1 MVDEAEPDVAGTIGL
16 DPNKTILWAQ
26 AREGQPQMSIDIEG
40 RLRPAG
46 IKGNSTVYLGDVAR
60 AALRSLGPA
69 DPPHFDSEPGY
80 DEQRWTFSTSAGD
93 VTMVVFSDSYW
104 GFGLLARCFLNRIEI
119 TGPLALRA
127 RIVHDIAATL
137 GRNPWEPSWS
147 SRFEK
152 RTSATL
158 VEHRIAWEGLIH
170 HSRDEMNEEI
180 TLLSEKVAALRGS
193 DDIALILDEAEQN
206 LDEAR
211 AALADHNAPAVERA
225 LARAVQALVEA
236 DPTTEVRS
244 SETAASGSGIM
255 TWWDKTDEREEV
267 EASHLLED
275 EVPLVDLTGEE

>member
-1 MVDEAEPDVAGTIGL
+1 MDDEAESLVGATIGL

-26 AREGQPQMSIDIEG
+26 VREGQPQMSIDIEG

-69 DPPHFDSEPGY
+69 DPPFFESKPSY
-80 DEQRWTFSTSAGD
+80 DEQRWRFSTSSGD
-93 VTMVVFSDSYW
+93 VSMVVLSDSYW
-104 GFGLLARCFLNRIEI
+104 GFGLVARCFVNQIEI

-137 GRNPWEPSWS
+137 GRNPWEPSWT

-152 RTSATL
+152 KTKATIS
-158 VEHRIAWEGLIH
+158 EHRSAWEGLIH
-170 HSRDEMNEEI
+170 HARDEMNEEI
-180 TLLSEKVAALRGS
+180 TNLSEKVSALRGGE
-193 DDIALILDEAEQN
+193 DIELILNEAEQN

-211 AALADHNAPAVERA
+211 AALADLNAPAVERA
-225 LARAVQALVEA
+225 LARANQALVEA

-244 SETAASGSGIM
+244 SEAAAADSRIL
-255 TWWDKTDEREEV
+255 TWWDKTEKEEEV

-275 EVPLVDLTGEE
+275 ELPVVDLTGEE

>member
-1 MVDEAEPDVAGTIGL
+1 MDDEAESVVEGTIGL
-16 DPNKTILWAQ
+16 DPNKTVLWAQ
-26 AREGQPQMSIDIEG
+26 VREGQPQMSIDIEG

-60 AALRSLGPA
+60 ATLRSLGPA
-69 DPPHFDSEPGY
+69 DPPFFESKPGY
-80 DEQRWTFSTSAGD
+80 DEQRWRFSTSAGD
-93 VTMVVFSDSYW
+93 VSMVVLSDSYW
-104 GFGLLARCFLNRIEI
+104 GFGLVARCFVNRIEI

-137 GRNPWEPSWS
+137 GRNPWEPSWT

-152 RTSATL
+152 RTSAAIS
-158 VEHRIAWEGLIH
+158 EHRSAWKGLIH
-170 HSRDEMNEEI
+170 HARDEMNEEI
-180 TLLSEKVAALRGS
+180 TNLSEKVSALRG
-193 DDIALILDEAEQN
+193 DEDIEIILNQADQN

-225 LARAVQALVEA
+225 LARATQALVEA

-244 SETAASGSGIM
+244 SEAAASGSGIL
-255 TWWDKTDEREEV
+255 TWWDKTEKEEV

-275 EVPLVDLTGEE
+275 ELPVVDLTGEE

>member
-1 MVDEAEPDVAGTIGL
+1 MDDEAESVVEGTIGL
-16 DPNKTILWAQ
+16 DPNKTVLWAQ
-26 AREGQPQMSIDIEG
+26 VREGQPQMSIDIEG

-69 DPPHFDSEPGY
+69 DPPFFESKPGY
-80 DEQRWTFSTSAGD
+80 DEQRWRFSTSAGD
-93 VTMVVFSDSYW
+93 VSMVVLSDSYW
-104 GFGLLARCFLNRIEI
+104 GFGLVARCFVNRIEI

-137 GRNPWEPSWS
+137 GRNPWEPSWT

-152 RTSATL
+152 ISSATIS
-158 VEHRIAWEGLIH
+158 EHRNAWKELIH
-170 HSRDEMNEEI
+170 HARDEMNEEI
-180 TLLSEKVAALRGS
+180 TNLSEKVSALRGGE
-193 DDIALILDEAEQN
+193 DIELILNQADQN

-225 LARAVQALVEA
+225 LARAIQTLVEA
-236 DPTTEVRS
+236 DPTTGVRS
-244 SETAASGSGIM
+244 SEAAASGSEIL
-255 TWWDKTDEREEV
+255 TWWDKTEKEEV

-275 EVPLVDLTGEE
+275 ELPVVDLTGEE

>member
-1 MVDEAEPDVAGTIGL
+1 MGDEAESIVDATIGL

-26 AREGQPQMSIDIEG
+26 VREGQPQMSIDIEG

-69 DPPHFDSEPGY
+69 DPPFFESKPGY
-80 DEQRWTFSTSAGD
+80 DEQRWRFSTSSGD
-93 VTMVVFSDSYW
+93 VSMVVLSDSYW
-104 GFGLLARCFLNRIEI
+104 GFGLVARCFVNQIEI

-137 GRNPWEPSWS
+137 GRNPWEPSWT

-152 RTSATL
+152 KTRATIS
-158 VEHRIAWEGLIH
+158 EHRSAWEGLIH
-170 HSRDEMNEEI
+170 YARDEMNEEI
-180 TLLSEKVAALRGS
+180 TNLSEKVSALRGGE
-193 DDIALILDEAEQN
+193 DIELILNQAEQN

-211 AALADHNAPAVERA
+211 AALADLNAPAVERA
-225 LARAVQALVEA
+225 LARANQALVEA

-244 SETAASGSGIM
+244 SEAAAADSRIL
-255 TWWDKTDEREEV
+255 TWWDKTEKEEV
-267 EASHLLED
+267 EASHLLDD
-275 EVPLVDLTGEE
+275 ELPVVDLTGEE

>member
-1 MVDEAEPDVAGTIGL
+1 MGDEAESLVGATIGL

-26 AREGQPQMSIDIEG
+26 VREGQPQMSIDIEG

-69 DPPHFDSEPGY
+69 DPPFFESIPGY
-80 DEQRWTFSTSAGD
+80 DEQRWRFSTSSGD
-93 VTMVVFSDSYW
+93 VSMVVLSDSYW
-104 GFGLLARCFLNRIEI
+104 GFGLVARCFVNQIEI

-137 GRNPWEPSWS
+137 GRNPWEPSWT

-152 RTSATL
+152 KTRATIS
-158 VEHRIAWEGLIH
+158 EHRSAWEGLIH
-170 HSRDEMNEEI
+170 YARDEMNEEI
-180 TLLSEKVAALRGS
+180 TNLSEKVSALRGGE
-193 DDIALILDEAEQN
+193 DIELILNQAEQN

-211 AALADHNAPAVERA
+211 AALADLNAPAVERA
-225 LARAVQALVEA
+225 LARANQALVEA

-244 SETAASGSGIM
+244 SEAAAADSRIL
-255 TWWDKTDEREEV
+255 TWWDKTEKEEV
-267 EASHLLED
+267 EASHLLDD
-275 EVPLVDLTGEE
+275 ELPVVDLTGEE

>member
-1 MVDEAEPDVAGTIGL
+1 MGDEAESLVGATIGL

-26 AREGQPQMSIDIEG
+26 VREGQPQMSIDIEG

-69 DPPHFDSEPGY
+69 DPPFFESKPGY
-80 DEQRWTFSTSAGD
+80 DEQRWRFSTSSGD
-93 VTMVVFSDSYW
+93 VSMVVLSDSYW
-104 GFGLLARCFLNRIEI
+104 GFGLVARCFVNKIEI

-137 GRNPWEPSWS
+137 GRNPWEPSWT

-152 RTSATL
+152 KTRATIS
-158 VEHRIAWEGLIH
+158 EHRSAWEGLIH
-170 HSRDEMNEEI
+170 YARDEMNEEI
-180 TLLSEKVAALRGS
+180 TNLSEKVSALRGGE
-193 DDIALILDEAEQN
+193 DIELILNQAEQN

-211 AALADHNAPAVERA
+211 AALADLNAPAVERA
-225 LARAVQALVEA
+225 LARANQALVEA

-244 SETAASGSGIM
+244 SEAAAADSRIL
-255 TWWDKTDEREEV
+255 TWWDKTEKEEV
-267 EASHLLED
+267 EASHLLDD
-275 EVPLVDLTGEE
+275 ELPVVDLTGEE

>member
-1 MVDEAEPDVAGTIGL
+1 MGDEAESLVGATIGL

-26 AREGQPQMSIDIEG
+26 VREGQPQMSIDIEG

-69 DPPHFDSEPGY
+69 DPPFFESKPGY
-80 DEQRWTFSTSAGD
+80 DEQRWRFSTSSGD
-93 VTMVVFSDSYW
+93 VSMVVLSDSYW
-104 GFGLLARCFLNRIEI
+104 GFGLVARCFVNQIEI

-137 GRNPWEPSWS
+137 GRNPWEPSWT

-152 RTSATL
+152 KTRATIS
-158 VEHRIAWEGLIH
+158 EHRSAWEGLIH
-170 HSRDEMNEEI
+170 YARDEMNEEI
-180 TLLSEKVAALRGS
+180 TNLSEKVSALRVGE
-193 DDIALILDEAEQN
+193 DIELILNQAEQN

-211 AALADHNAPAVERA
+211 AALADLNAPAVERA
-225 LARAVQALVEA
+225 LARANQALVEA

-244 SETAASGSGIM
+244 SEAAAADSRIL
-255 TWWDKTDEREEV
+255 TWWDKTEKEEV
-267 EASHLLED
+267 EASHLLDD
-275 EVPLVDLTGEE
+275 ELPVVDLTGEE

>member
-1 MVDEAEPDVAGTIGL
+1 MDDEAESVVGATIGL

-26 AREGQPQMSIDIEG
+26 VREGKPQMSIDIEG

-69 DPPHFDSEPGY
+69 DPPFFESKPGY
-80 DEQRWTFSTSAGD
+80 DEQRWRFSTSSGD
-93 VTMVVFSDSYW
+93 VSMIVLSDSYW
-104 GFGLLARCFLNRIEI
+104 GFGLVARCFVNQIEI

-137 GRNPWEPSWS
+137 GRNPWEPAWT

-152 RTSATL
+152 KTKATIY
-158 VEHRIAWEGLIH
+158 EHRSAWEGLIRH
-170 HSRDEMNEEI
+170 ARDEMNEEI
-180 TLLSEKVAALRGS
+180 TNLSEKVSALRGGE
-193 DDIALILDEAEQN
+193 DIELILNQAEQN

-211 AALADHNAPAVERA
+211 AALADLNAPAVERA
-225 LARAVQALVEA
+225 LARANQAIVEA

-244 SETAASGSGIM
+244 SEAAASDSRIM
-255 TWWDKTDEREEV
+255 TWWDKTEKEEEV

-275 EVPLVDLTGEE
+275 ELPVVDLTGEE

>member
-1 MVDEAEPDVAGTIGL
+1 MGDEAESLVCATIGL

-26 AREGQPQMSIDIEG
+26 VREGQPQMSIDIEG

-69 DPPHFDSEPGY
+69 DPPFFESKPGY
-80 DEQRWTFSTSAGD
+80 DEQRWRFSTSSGD
-93 VTMVVFSDSYW
+93 VSMVLLSDSYW
-104 GFGLLARCFLNRIEI
+104 GFGLVARCFVNQIEI

-137 GRNPWEPSWS
+137 GRNPWEPSWT

-152 RTSATL
+152 KTRATIS
-158 VEHRIAWEGLIH
+158 EHRSAWEGLIH
-170 HSRDEMNEEI
+170 YARDEMNEEI
-180 TLLSEKVAALRGS
+180 TNLSEKVSALRGGE
-193 DDIALILDEAEQN
+193 DIELILNQAEQN

-211 AALADHNAPAVERA
+211 AALADLNAPAVERA
-225 LARAVQALVEA
+225 LARANQALVEA

-244 SETAASGSGIM
+244 SEAAAADSRIL
-255 TWWDKTDEREEV
+255 TWWDKTEKEEV
-267 EASHLLED
+267 EASHLLDD
-275 EVPLVDLTGEE
+275 ELPVVDLTGEE

>member
-1 MVDEAEPDVAGTIGL
+1 MDDEAESVVEGTIGL
-16 DPNKTILWAQ
+16 DPNKTVLWAQ
-26 AREGQPQMSIDIEG
+26 VREGQPQMSIDIEG

-46 IKGNSTVYLGDVAR
+46 IEGNSTVYLGDVAR

-69 DPPHFDSEPGY
+69 DSPFFESKPGY
-80 DEQRWTFSTSAGD
+80 DEQRWRFSTSAGD
-93 VTMVVFSDSYW
+93 VSMVVLSDSYW
-104 GFGLLARCFLNRIEI
+104 GFGLVARCFVNRIEI

-137 GRNPWEPSWS
+137 GRNPWEPSWT

-152 RTSATL
+152 ISSATIS
-158 VEHRIAWEGLIH
+158 EHRNAWKELIH
-170 HSRDEMNEEI
+170 HARDEMNEEI
-180 TLLSEKVAALRGS
+180 TNLSEKVSALRGGE
-193 DDIALILDEAEQN
+193 DIELILNQADQN

-225 LARAVQALVEA
+225 LARAAQALVEA

-244 SETAASGSGIM
+244 SEAAASGSEIL
-255 TWWDKTDEREEV
+255 TWWDKTEKEEV

-275 EVPLVDLTGEE
+275 ELPVVDLTGEE

>member
-1 MVDEAEPDVAGTIGL
+1 MGDEAESLVGATIGL

-26 AREGQPQMSIDIEG
+26 VREGQPQMSIDIEG

-69 DPPHFDSEPGY
+69 DPPFFESKPGY
-80 DEQRWTFSTSAGD
+80 DEQRWRFSTSSGD
-93 VTMVVFSDSYW
+93 VSMVVLSDSYW
-104 GFGLLARCFLNRIEI
+104 GFGLVARCFVNQIEI

-137 GRNPWEPSWS
+137 GRNPWEPSWT

-152 RTSATL
+152 KTRATIS
-158 VEHRIAWEGLIH
+158 EHRSAWEGLIH
-170 HSRDEMNEEI
+170 HARDEMNEEI
-180 TLLSEKVAALRGS
+180 TNLSEKVSALRGGE
-193 DDIALILDEAEQN
+193 DIELILNQAEQN

-211 AALADHNAPAVERA
+211 AALADLNAPAVERA
-225 LARAVQALVEA
+225 LARANQALVEA

-244 SETAASGSGIM
+244 SEAAAADSRIL
-255 TWWDKTDEREEV
+255 TWWDKTEKEEV
-267 EASHLLED
+267 EASHLLDD
-275 EVPLVDLTGEE
+275 ELPVVDLTGEE

>member
-1 MVDEAEPDVAGTIGL
+1 MDGEAESIEEGTIGL

-26 AREGQPQMSIDIEG
+26 VREGQPQMSIDIEG

-46 IKGNSTVYLGDVAR
+46 INGNSTVYIGDVAR

-69 DPPHFDSEPGY
+69 DPPFFETKPGY
-80 DEQRWTFSTSAGD
+80 DEQRWRFSTSAGD
-93 VTMVVFSDSYW
+93 VSMVVKSDSYW

-137 GRNPWEPSWS
+137 GRNPWEPSWT

-152 RTSATL
+152 RTSATISQ
-158 VEHRIAWEGLIH
+158 HRSAWEGLIH
-170 HSRDEMNEEI
+170 HARDEMNEEI
-180 TLLSEKVAALRGS
+180 TNLSEKISALRGS
-193 DDIALILDEAEQN
+193 EDIELILNQAEQN

-211 AALADHNAPAVERA
+211 AALSDHNAPAVERA
-225 LARAVQALVEA
+225 LARATQALVEA

-244 SETAASGSGIM
+244 SEAAAISSGVL
-255 TWWDKTDEREEV
+255 TWWDKNQQEDEV
-267 EASHLLED
+267 EASHLLDD
-275 EVPLVDLTGEE
+275 ELPVVDLTGEE

>member
-1 MVDEAEPDVAGTIGL
+1 MGDQAESVVGATIGL

-26 AREGQPQMSIDIEG
+26 VREGQPQMSIDIEG

-69 DPPHFDSEPGY
+69 DTPFFESKQGY
-80 DEQRWTFSTSAGD
+80 DEQRWRFSTSSGD
-93 VTMVVFSDSYW
+93 VSMVVLSDSYW
-104 GFGLLARCFLNRIEI
+104 GFGLVAKCFVNQIEI

-137 GRNPWEPSWS
+137 GRNPWEPSWT

-152 RTSATL
+152 KTRATIS
-158 VEHRIAWEGLIH
+158 EHRSAWEGLIH
-170 HSRDEMNEEI
+170 HARDEMNEKI
-180 TLLSEKVAALRGS
+180 TNLSEKVSALRGGE
-193 DDIALILDEAEQN
+193 DIELILNQAEQD

-211 AALADHNAPAVERA
+211 AALADLNAPAVERA
-225 LARAVQALVEA
+225 LARANQALVEA

-244 SETAASGSGIM
+244 SEAAASDSRIL
-255 TWWDKTDEREEV
+255 TWWDKTEKEEV
-267 EASHLLED
+267 EASHLLDD
-275 EVPLVDLTGEE
+275 ELPVVDLTGEE

>member
-1 MVDEAEPDVAGTIGL
+1 MGDEAESLVGATIGL

-26 AREGQPQMSIDIEG
+26 VREGQPQMSIDIEG

-69 DPPHFDSEPGY
+69 DPPFFESKPGY
-80 DEQRWTFSTSAGD
+80 DEQRWRFSTSSGD
-93 VTMVVFSDSYW
+93 VSMVLLSDSYW
-104 GFGLLARCFLNRIEI
+104 GFGLVARCFVNQIEI

-137 GRNPWEPSWS
+137 GRNPWEPSWT

-152 RTSATL
+152 KTRATIS
-158 VEHRIAWEGLIH
+158 EHRSAWEGLIH
-170 HSRDEMNEEI
+170 YARDEMNEEI
-180 TLLSEKVAALRGS
+180 TNLSEKVSALRGGE
-193 DDIALILDEAEQN
+193 DIELILNQAEQN

-211 AALADHNAPAVERA
+211 AALADLNAPAVERA
-225 LARAVQALVEA
+225 LARANQALVEA

-244 SETAASGSGIM
+244 SEAAAADSRIL
-255 TWWDKTDEREEV
+255 TWWDKTEKEEV
-267 EASHLLED
+267 EASHLLDD
-275 EVPLVDLTGEE
+275 ELPVVDLTGEE

>member
-1 MVDEAEPDVAGTIGL
+1 MDDEAELVVGATIGL
-16 DPNKTILWAQ
+16 DPNKSILWAQ
-26 AREGQPQMSIDIEG
+26 VREGQPQMSIDIEG

-69 DPPHFDSEPGY
+69 DPPFFESKPSY
-80 DEQRWTFSTSAGD
+80 DEQRWRFSTSSGD
-93 VTMVVFSDSYW
+93 VSMVVLSDSYW
-104 GFGLLARCFLNRIEI
+104 GFGLVARCFVNQIEI

-137 GRNPWEPSWS
+137 GRNPWEPSWT

-152 RTSATL
+152 KTRATIS
-158 VEHRIAWEGLIH
+158 EHRSAWEGLIH
-170 HSRDEMNEEI
+170 HARDEMNEEI
-180 TLLSEKVAALRGS
+180 TNLSEKVSALRGGE
-193 DDIALILDEAEQN
+193 DIELILNQAEQN

-211 AALADHNAPAVERA
+211 AALADLNAPAVERA
-225 LARAVQALVEA
+225 LARANQALVEA

-244 SETAASGSGIM
+244 SEAAAADSRIL
-255 TWWDKTDEREEV
+255 TWWDKTEKEEEV

-275 EVPLVDLTGEE
+275 ELPVVDLTGEE

>member
-1 MVDEAEPDVAGTIGL
+1 
-16 DPNKTILWAQ
+16 
-26 AREGQPQMSIDIEG
+26 MSIDIEG

-69 DPPHFDSEPGY
+69 DPPFFESKPGY
-80 DEQRWTFSTSAGD
+80 DEQRWRFSTSSGD
-93 VTMVVFSDSYW
+93 VSMIVLSDSYW
-104 GFGLLARCFLNRIEI
+104 GFGLLARCFVNQIEI

-137 GRNPWEPSWS
+137 GRNPWEPSWT

-152 RTSATL
+152 KTRATIS
-158 VEHRIAWEGLIH
+158 EHRSAWEGLIH
-170 HSRDEMNEEI
+170 HARDEMNEEI
-180 TLLSEKVAALRGS
+180 TNLSEKVSALRGGE
-193 DDIALILDEAEQN
+193 DIELILNQAEQD

-211 AALADHNAPAVERA
+211 AALADLNAPAVERA
-225 LARAVQALVEA
+225 LARANQALVEA

-244 SETAASGSGIM
+244 SEEAASDSRIL
-255 TWWDKTDEREEV
+255 TWWDKNEKEEEV

-275 EVPLVDLTGEE
+275 ELPVVDLTGEE

>member
-1 MVDEAEPDVAGTIGL
+1 MGDEAESLVGATIGL

-26 AREGQPQMSIDIEG
+26 VREGQPQMSIDIEG

-69 DPPHFDSEPGY
+69 DPPFFESKPGY
-80 DEQRWTFSTSAGD
+80 DEQRWRFSTSSGD
-93 VTMVVFSDSYW
+93 VSMVLLSDSYW
-104 GFGLLARCFLNRIEI
+104 GFGLVARCFVNQIEI

-137 GRNPWEPSWS
+137 GRNPWEPSWT

-152 RTSATL
+152 KTRATIS
-158 VEHRIAWEGLIH
+158 EHRSAWEGLIH
-170 HSRDEMNEEI
+170 YARDEMNEEI
-180 TLLSEKVAALRGS
+180 TNLSEKVSALRGGE
-193 DDIALILDEAEQN
+193 DIELILNQAEQN

-211 AALADHNAPAVERA
+211 AALADLNAPAVERA
-225 LARAVQALVEA
+225 LARANQALVEA

-244 SETAASGSGIM
+244 SEAAAADSRIL
-255 TWWDKTDEREEV
+255 TWWDKTEKEEV
-267 EASHLLED
+267 EASHLLDD
-275 EVPLVDLTGEE
+275 ELPVVDLTDEE

>member
-1 MVDEAEPDVAGTIGL
+1 MGDEAESLVGATIGL

-26 AREGQPQMSIDIEG
+26 VREGQPQMSIDIEG

-69 DPPHFDSEPGY
+69 DPPFFESKPGY
-80 DEQRWTFSTSAGD
+80 DEQRCRFSTSSGD
-93 VTMVVFSDSYW
+93 VSMVVLSDSYW
-104 GFGLLARCFLNRIEI
+104 GFGLVARCFVNQIEI

-137 GRNPWEPSWS
+137 GRNPWEPSWT

-152 RTSATL
+152 KTRATIS
-158 VEHRIAWEGLIH
+158 EHRSAWEGLIH
-170 HSRDEMNEEI
+170 YARDEMNEEI
-180 TLLSEKVAALRGS
+180 TNLSEKVSALRGGE
-193 DDIALILDEAEQN
+193 DIELILNQAEQN

-211 AALADHNAPAVERA
+211 AALADLNAPAVERA
-225 LARAVQALVEA
+225 LARANQALVEA

-244 SETAASGSGIM
+244 SEAAAADSRIL
-255 TWWDKTDEREEV
+255 TWWDKTEKEEV
-267 EASHLLED
+267 EASHLLDD
-275 EVPLVDLTGEE
+275 ELPVVDLTGEE

>member
-1 MVDEAEPDVAGTIGL
+1 MGDEAESLVGATIGL
-16 DPNKTILWAQ
+16 DPNKTVLWAQ
-26 AREGQPQMSIDIEG
+26 VREGQPQMSIDIEG

-69 DPPHFDSEPGY
+69 DPPFFESKPGY
-80 DEQRWTFSTSAGD
+80 DEQRWRFSTSSGD
-93 VTMVVFSDSYW
+93 VSMVVLSDSYW
-104 GFGLLARCFLNRIEI
+104 GFGLVARCFVNQIEI

-137 GRNPWEPSWS
+137 GRNPWEPSWT

-152 RTSATL
+152 KTRATIS
-158 VEHRIAWEGLIH
+158 EHRSAWEGLIH
-170 HSRDEMNEEI
+170 YARDEMNEEI
-180 TLLSEKVAALRGS
+180 TNLSEKVSALRGGE
-193 DDIALILDEAEQN
+193 DIELILNQAEQN

-211 AALADHNAPAVERA
+211 AALADLNAPAVERA
-225 LARAVQALVEA
+225 LARANQALVEA

-244 SETAASGSGIM
+244 SEAAAADSRIL
-255 TWWDKTDEREEV
+255 TWWDKTEKEEV

-275 EVPLVDLTGEE
+275 ELPVVDLTGEE

>member
-1 MVDEAEPDVAGTIGL
+1 MGDEAESVVGATIGL

-26 AREGQPQMSIDIEG
+26 VREGQPQMSIDIEG

-69 DPPHFDSEPGY
+69 DPPFFESKPSY
-80 DEQRWTFSTSAGD
+80 DEQRWRFSTSSGD
-93 VTMVVFSDSYW
+93 VSMVVRSDSYW
-104 GFGLLARCFLNRIEI
+104 GFGLVARCFVNQIEI

-137 GRNPWEPSWS
+137 GRNPWEPSWT

-152 RTSATL
+152 KTRATIS
-158 VEHRIAWEGLIH
+158 EHRSAWEGLIH
-170 HSRDEMNEEI
+170 HARDEMNEEI
-180 TLLSEKVAALRGS
+180 TNLSEKVSALRGGE
-193 DDIALILDEAEQN
+193 DIELILNQAEQN

-211 AALADHNAPAVERA
+211 AALADLNAPAVERA
-225 LARAVQALVEA
+225 LARANQALVEA

-244 SETAASGSGIM
+244 SEAAASDSRIL
-255 TWWDKTDEREEV
+255 TWWDKTEKEEEV

-275 EVPLVDLTGEE
+275 ELPVVDLTGEE

>member
-1 MVDEAEPDVAGTIGL
+1 MGDEAESLVGATIGL

-26 AREGQPQMSIDIEG
+26 VREGQPQMSIDIEG

-69 DPPHFDSEPGY
+69 DPPFFESKPGY
-80 DEQRWTFSTSAGD
+80 DEQRWRFSTSSGD
-93 VTMVVFSDSYW
+93 VSMVVLSDSYW
-104 GFGLLARCFLNRIEI
+104 GFGLVARCFVNQIEI

-137 GRNPWEPSWS
+137 GRNPWEPSWT

-152 RTSATL
+152 KTRATIS
-158 VEHRIAWEGLIH
+158 EHRSAWEGLIH
-170 HSRDEMNEEI
+170 YARDEMNEEI
-180 TLLSEKVAALRGS
+180 TNLSEKVSALRGGE
-193 DDIALILDEAEQN
+193 DIELILNQAEQN

-211 AALADHNAPAVERA
+211 AALADLNAPAVERA
-225 LARAVQALVEA
+225 LARANQALVEA

-244 SETAASGSGIM
+244 SEAAAADSRIL
-255 TWWDKTDEREEV
+255 TWWDKTEKEEV
-267 EASHLLED
+267 EASHLLDD
-275 EVPLVDLTGEE
+275 ELPVVDLTDEE